1 MSLLDELESYSSFT
15 HSPGLGYICP
25 YCGKACKR
33 VKNAIVLC
41 SCEKSHQAEQEQREL
56 ERQFRENQKKDWR
69 TIREERK
76 IRRRK

>member
-1 MSLLDELESYSSFT
+1 MDLPDEFSEYT
-15 HSPGLGYICP
+15 HSPPFGYVCP
-25 YCGKACKR
+25 YCGETCKR

-41 SCEKSHQAEQEQREL
+41 SCQESHQKEQEQREL
-56 ERQFRENQKKDWR
+56 ERQFRRNQQKDWR